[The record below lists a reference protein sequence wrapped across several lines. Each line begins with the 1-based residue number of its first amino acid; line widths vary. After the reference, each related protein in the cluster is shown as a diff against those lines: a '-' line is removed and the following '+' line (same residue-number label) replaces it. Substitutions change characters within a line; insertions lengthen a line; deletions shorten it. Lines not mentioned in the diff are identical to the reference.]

1 VTPEELCEQWDGLD
15 VDERL
20 EALEAIATDYLVN
33 HGYDNVDVQSADLD
47 EGTLAETD
55 PDVGDIVVDEEA
67 LQDMNGDEALETLY
81 HEIWHSMD
89 AQDGVFDRLAED
101 EQQTL
106 NETDRLEGY
115 YDDQGE
121 MRMREGYTVPEH
133 DDADIFGEEMSNSVC
148 PDEDEPEPAPAPGGP
163 PAGSESASDGFQVE
177 IDWEHVTVTDEFTFE
192 PDFDNAVVT
201 TVPASDN
208 PGGEAEYYEGGHAV
222 PLP

>member
-101 EQQTL
+101 AFVRLVAIL
-106 NETDRLEGY
+106 NLR
-115 YDDQGE
+115 
-121 MRMREGYTVPEH
+121 RE
-133 DDADIFGEEMSNSVC
+133 S
-148 PDEDEPEPAPAPGGP
+148 
-163 PAGSESASDGFQVE
+163 
-177 IDWEHVTVTDEFTFE
+177 
-192 PDFDNAVVT
+192 
-201 TVPASDN
+201 
-208 PGGEAEYYEGGHAV
+208 
-222 PLP
+222 